1 MGSIRI
7 VFTCLVLASGVSV
20 FFFFP
25 AAEKERVKGKNIVHL
40 KGHPGCCFLGP
51 RGVGGGAIFINRLVH
66 KWACQAPLSWFGD
79 RVCLV
84 SLHTVAPLCE
94 TTSQKPP
101 PIQNT
106 KILPVKSLQLQPL
119 VSDRDYFFDDSI
131 RIFHRFHPPVSD
143 HWRHCLFSVLVVQL
157 RNCRCVR
164 SSSRKRSLPVRFI
177 RIGIHWGE
185 IENGET
191 EQWRRRRYRKRQKKY
206 RLLVKQQL
214 CTSSTLFCTF
224 LCPCCTTTTWNF
236 VVSLFMENG
245 NGRQQF
251 SFSFSDMNLDTVI

>member
-40 KGHPGCCFLGP
+40 KRHPGCCFLGP
-51 RGVGGGAIFINRLVH
+51 RGGGAIFINRLVH
-66 KWACQAPLSWFGD
+66 KWASQAPLSWFGD
-79 RVCLV
+79 IVCLV

-131 RIFHRFHPPVSD
+131 RIFHRFHPLVSD
-143 HWRHCLFSVLVVQL
+143 HLRHCLFSVLVVQL

-164 SSSRKRSLPVRFI
+164 SSARKRSLPVRFI
-177 RIGIHWGE
+177 RIGIHWLRRLSNDDGVG
-185 IENGET
+185 IENG
-191 EQWRRRRYRKRQKKY
+191 KKKNS
-206 RLLVKQQL
+206 LLVKQQL

-224 LCPCCTTTTWNF
+224 LCRCCTTITWNF
-236 VVSLFMENG
+236 VVSLFMENV

>member
-40 KGHPGCCFLGP
+40 KGHPGRCFLGP
-51 RGVGGGAIFINRLVH
+51 RGGGGVAIFINRLVH
-66 KWACQAPLSWFGD
+66 KWASQAPLSWFGD

-131 RIFHRFHPPVSD
+131 RIFHRFHPLVSD
-143 HWRHCLFSVLVVQL
+143 HLRHCLFSVLVVQL
-157 RNCRCVR
+157 RNCRCIR
-164 SSSRKRSLPVRFI
+164 SSARKRGLPVRFI
-177 RIGIHWGE
+177 RIGIHWLRRLSNDHGVG
-185 IENGET
+185 IENGK
-191 EQWRRRRYRKRQKKY
+191 KRIVY
-206 RLLVKQQL
+206 
-214 CTSSTLFCTF
+214 
-224 LCPCCTTTTWNF
+224 W
-236 VVSLFMENG
+236 
-245 NGRQQF
+245 
-251 SFSFSDMNLDTVI
+251 